1 MILITIKL
9 LIMLILFYKD
19 TYAGMI
25 TELILRHFPVK
36 ICLISS
42 TVLQAE
48 WQLTWQNQAGTHLA
62 FAINLYQD
70 PQSWLCSFAK
80 E

>member
-1 MILITIKL
+1 MILININL
-9 LIMLILFYKD
+9 LIMLILSYKN

-25 TELILRHFPVK
+25 TELILQHFTVK

-42 TVLQAE
+42 TVLQSE
-48 WQLTWQNQAGTHLA
+48 WQLTWQNQAGTYLA
-62 FAINLYQD
+62 FATNLYQD
-70 PQSWLCSFAK
+70 TQSWLYSFAK

>member
-1 MILITIKL
+1 MILISINL
-9 LIMLILFYKD
+9 LIMLIYKD

-25 TELILRHFPVK
+25 TELILQHFTVK

-48 WQLTWQNQAGTHLA
+48 WQLTWPNQAGTHLA
-62 FAINLYQD
+62 FATNLYQD
-70 PQSWLCSFAK
+70 TQSWLCSFAK